1 MPPLDLIQRDPGLTQ
16 RVYDALKAAIINL
29 DLEPGTQLI
38 ESDIAA
44 RMGVSKSP
52 VRDALQRLA
61 GEGLVARSR
70 AKGLAV
76 RHLMLQEADDIYALR
91 EQLEAFAALLATPRL
106 TLSEHEQLRA
116 ILAKCKGAIDEDDRL
131 SLAALNRQ
139 FHGFFASHSGN
150 QTLAEVLAG
159 LNDKVRMIS
168 VLGWRLRP
176 AMQTEYDQHVAIA
189 EAAIAGDSEKAAA
202 LTRAHIHEF
211 RVSLY
216 EGWSQE
222 HHSKQTHGICSEV
235 VVE

>member
-1 MPPLDLIQRDPGLTQ
+1 MATLDLIQRDPGLTQ
-16 RVYDALKAAIINL
+16 RVYEALKAAIINL

-76 RHLMLQEADDIYALR
+76 RHLMPQEADDIYALR
-91 EQLEAFAALLATPRL
+91 EQLEAFAALLAAPRF
-106 TLSEHEQLRA
+106 SPSDHEELRA
-116 ILAKCKGAIDEDDRL
+116 ILARCKGAIDEGDQV
-131 SLAALNRQ
+131 SLAALNRE
-139 FHGFFASHSGN
+139 FHGFFAKHSGN
-150 QTLAEVLAG
+150 QTLVQVLAG

-176 AMQTEYDQHVAIA
+176 AMQTLCDQHVAIA

-216 EGWSQE
+216 EGWSQR
-222 HHSKQTHGICSEV
+222 HYSKQTDGTGSEV
-235 VVE
+235 VLE